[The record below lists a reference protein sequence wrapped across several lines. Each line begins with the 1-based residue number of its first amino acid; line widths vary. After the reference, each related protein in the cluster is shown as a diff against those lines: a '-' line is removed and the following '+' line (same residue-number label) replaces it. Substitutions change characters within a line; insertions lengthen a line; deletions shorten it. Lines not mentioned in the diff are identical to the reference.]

1 MRSLN
6 RDHAFS
12 ERQLLPLVETLKQD
26 LCFLSPSYSDFSNV
40 AKRTHFFQNRC
51 RFSEHRMPD
60 GQLIRLN
67 SSQFDCAEVL
77 ISPGIACLDLE
88 GIPQGILRVIEKAP
102 LDLRLPLV
110 QSLSFYGG
118 GSKLTGLPSRV
129 SDEVTRLYNTSIC
142 HETRLD
148 CLMVSL
154 PQHAEESAFLGA
166 SCIANL
172 EMETSQSE
180 WLAREQWQEIGS
192 CRAAGVMCASR
203 FGEGS

>member
-6 RDHAFS
+6 RDHAYS
-12 ERQLLPLVETLKQD
+12 ERQLLPLVETLKRD
-26 LCFLSPSYSDFSNV
+26 LCFLSPSYSDFCDV

-60 GQLIRLN
+60 GQLIQLN

-77 ISPGIACLDLE
+77 ISPGIACLDLD
-88 GIPQGILRVIEKAP
+88 GIPQGILRVIEKTP

-118 GSKLTGLPSRV
+118 GSKLRGLPSRV

-142 HETRLD
+142 HESRLD
-148 CLMVSL
+148 SLTVSL
-154 PQHAEESAFLGA
+154 PQHAEESAFSGA
-166 SCIANL
+166 SCISNL
-172 EMETSQSE
+172 ELETSQGE
-180 WLAREQWQEIGS
+180 WLSRELWQELGS
-192 CRAAGVMCASR
+192 SRAAGAMCGR
-203 FGEGS
+203 RIGDGS